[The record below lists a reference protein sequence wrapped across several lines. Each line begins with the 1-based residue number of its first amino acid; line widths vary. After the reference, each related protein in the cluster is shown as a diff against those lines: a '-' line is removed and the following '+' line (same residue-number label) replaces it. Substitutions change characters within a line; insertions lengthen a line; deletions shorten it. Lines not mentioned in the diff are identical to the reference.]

1 MFRSVTKLP
10 HHLSR
15 LLLRAKTRRLLLP
28 DQAIPDS
35 SNLRIGKANRTLVQ
49 RQRPRINVVAH
60 VLAMRY
66 PYRELPPKL
75 IDLVPLLAYPLV
87 GRLRLVELHD
97 LLAVIDFLL
106 VELDNLLPLTYPL
119 LLLHVYLIFY
129 PFLGLS
135 LQLLM
140 LYIGYVRKIGIH
152 PLIPFIFSP
161 LS

>member
-10 HHLSR
+10 HHLPR

-28 DQAIPDS
+28 DQAISDS
-35 SNLRIGKANRTLVQ
+35 SNLGIGKAVRTLVQ

-66 PYRELPPKL
+66 SDGELSPEL
-75 IDLVPLLAYPLV
+75 IDFVPLFAYPLV
-87 GRLRLVELHD
+87 GRVRLIQLHD
-97 LLAVIDFLL
+97 FLAVINFLL
-106 VELDNLLPLTYPL
+106 VQLDDLLPLTYPL

-129 PFLGLS
+129 PFLGLG

-152 PLIPFIFSP
+152 PLVPFILSP